1 MNYCADIVINANGL
15 YIQNTRGSHFTITNS
30 NPRVLNKGGTMKLNI
45 ELSDIE
51 AKAVREFP
59 KYDDIHVWE
68 KQTAQGE
75 QTLHKGFYSAIRKI
89 VDAMRNKEGK

>member
-1 MNYCADIVINANGL
+1 MDNEAKTKGRKVFQNGVYITTL
-15 YIQNTRGSHFTITNS
+15 Y
-30 NPRVLNKGGTMKLNI
+30 PAPKKGGTMKLNI

-89 VDAMRNKEGK
+89 VDAMRNKEGKWIN